1 MVITVKNFELRNIA
15 EALSKIDT
23 KNLKVSTGFKV
34 AKLVKTFSEALTEF
48 SEAST
53 EIQKEYVKKDAEG
66 NYIRHK
72 SVVEKADGTKEEVE
86 TNEVEFDNIPELNA
100 KLVELSNV
108 EIEVTTPVFLSSTEF
123 DEAGLR
129 LDLQTL
135 FILEPLFKD

>member
-53 EIQKEYVKKDAEG
+53 EIQKEYVKKAIGEQLG
-66 NYIRHK
+66 SK
-72 SVVEKADGTKEEVE
+72 FKAK
-86 TNEVEFDNIPELNA
+86 PEL
-100 KLVELSNV
+100 
-108 EIEVTTPVFLSSTEF
+108 
-123 DEAGLR
+123 EALNYKA
-129 LDLQTL
+129 
-135 FILEPLFKD
+135 LERGIALT